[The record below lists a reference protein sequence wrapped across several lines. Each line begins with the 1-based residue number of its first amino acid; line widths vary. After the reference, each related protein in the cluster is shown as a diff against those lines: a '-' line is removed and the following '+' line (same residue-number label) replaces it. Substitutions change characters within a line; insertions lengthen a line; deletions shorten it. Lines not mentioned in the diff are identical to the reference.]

1 MAQEKE
7 VKEKPKRTRKTQKSA
22 KEKPYVEQIN
32 ELLFVHNKEDPKAG
46 VQAVS
51 EIDGEGKVRTVPA
64 EEKNENSF
72 LKFEKNS
79 SILENF
85 IRNFWSQL
93 KDPTRFGILT
103 IKEETLDNP
112 EVRQA
117 VEDIVA
123 GKQTKAVEESDQEK
137 TRNRVRTKKK
147 QKQWQRNKNQTRRN
161 RYHNRQFQ
169 QDNRRNSRHHATVM
183 TRTW

>member
-103 IKEETLDNP
+103 IKEDTLDNP

-117 VEDIVA
+117 VEDIAA
-123 GKQTKAVEESDQEK
+123 GKADQGSGGISQEIRDCPPRQGKPKYQPQES
-137 TRNRVRTKKK
+137 
-147 QKQWQRNKNQTRRN
+147 RRN
-161 RYHNRQFQ
+161 VKRK
-169 QDNRRNSRHHATVM
+169 
-183 TRTW
+183 

>member
-1 MAQEKE
+1 M
-7 VKEKPKRTRKTQKSA
+7 
-22 KEKPYVEQIN
+22 EQIN

-93 KDPTRFGILT
+93 KEPTHFRLIRMT
-103 IKEETLDNP
+103 IHDYKQN
-112 EVRQA
+112 RQA
-117 VEDIVA
+117 IKDLSQ
-123 GKQTKAVEESDQEK
+123 GKETDAVKSSSNATKSGREK

-147 QKQWQRNKNQTRRN
+147 QKQWQRNKIKPAGTGTTTDSFN
-161 RYHNRQFQ
+161 RTT
-169 QDNRRNSRHHATVM
+169 AGTAG
-183 TRTW
+183 TTLPL